1 MCFLRPD
8 IAVSS
13 YFTYYKLA
21 ALKEKVSPL
30 VRVKGR
36 FTSVLNQFKV
46 TLLRYYHIL
55 HFDRSVAHVNA
66 IDLRHKLEAQ
76 KQLKSDVDE
85 PSPSLE
91 TGSKSSDYQSA
102 DCKQLETEVKCCHT
116 VLNKVADVISEV
128 TQTERKMSDVGTSTT
143 SLVQNST
150 KRDVMTQTT
159 DHDGSSSEEPGYVK
173 QDTVIQP
180 HFVTQLSGGILHEGN
195 DKPRLRRSSRIAA
208 KNTEKSSEIRAP
220 QGSDKESSQMPFL
233 CESQVPD
240 SQKLNLIK
248 VLPEALKV
256 SSEKDEM
263 KKSESTDKTEE
274 VKRKDS
280 TQKTAP
286 VNSWPCAK
294 QNCLTCSALTS
305 GSCSTQGTIYLITC
319 LVNNCQATYI
329 GETHRKLNE
338 RFTEHWR
345 TCANPHFES
354 YKMRAMSMHYAT
366 AHSGAKPELRL
377 EILAKMKGQ
386 KKRRERESQL
396 ILERKPSLNI
406 YRPNF
411 SMN

>member
-1 MCFLRPD
+1 MYFLQPD

-13 YFTYYKLA
+13 HFTFYKLA

-46 TLLRYYHIL
+46 ILSRYYHIL
-55 HFDRSVAHVNA
+55 YLDRSVAHVNA
-66 IDLRHKLEAQ
+66 IDLRHNPEAQ

-85 PSPSLE
+85 QSSE
-91 TGSKSSDYQSA
+91 TGSKPSACQSA
-102 DCKQLETEVKCCHT
+102 ACKQLETEVKCCHT
-116 VLNKVADVISEV
+116 ALNKVSDVISEV

-150 KRDVMTQTT
+150 KCDVMTQTPSCLT
-159 DHDGSSSEEPGYVK
+159 AEKPSSVE
-173 QDTVIQP
+173 QDTVIEP
-180 HFVTQLSGGILHEGN
+180 HIVSQLSPGGIPDGT

-208 KNTEKSSEIRAP
+208 KNTEKSTEIRTP
-220 QGSDKESSQMPFL
+220 QESGGDSSQMPFP
-233 CESQVPD
+233 CESRVSD
-240 SQKLNLIK
+240 GQKLNSIK
-248 VLPEALKV
+248 VLPDALKV
-256 SSEKDEM
+256 SSEKDEK
-263 KKSESTDKTEE
+263 KKSESTDKPEE
-274 VKRKDS
+274 EKRKDS
-280 TQKTAP
+280 TQKTSP

-294 QNCLTCSALTS
+294 QNCLTCSALIS

-366 AHSGAKPELRL
+366 AHSGARPELRL

-411 SMN
+411 SMH